1 MFDGMISPHL
11 LPSKHAMPQGDP
23 LSPLILTIWVSAGL
37 RCTEAEQSN
46 QSPQTVQYA
55 AYMDDRSFWCATW
68 EGVQARISSWNTW
81 SQVMASEKI
90 QAKPKLLVVLSLI
103 RRCFGMGAPKIL
115 KILSPS

>member
-23 LSPLILTIWVSAGL
+23 LSPLILAIWVSAGL

-81 SQVMASEKI
+81 SQVMA
-90 QAKPKLLVVLSLI
+90 
-103 RRCFGMGAPKIL
+103 
-115 KILSPS
+115 